1 MPNKRLGSN
10 KSPNKRPHPSAEKK
24 TDLTKESISEKKS
37 QTTPIRL
44 PSFLMDSRTL
54 SKNGQSS
61 RLDLIRKQ
69 GADFYLLIQD

>member
-10 KSPNKRPHPSAEKK
+10 KSPNKRPHPSSEKK
-24 TDLTKESISEKKS
+24 TDLTKERISEKNS

-54 SKNGQSS
+54 AKNGQSS

-69 GADFYLLIQD
+69 GADF